1 MDSLTLALRQAL
13 TRAAEGRG
21 RPRYPEAL
29 RQRVVAH
36 VRDRRARGASL
47 RQLADELGLA
57 VPTLVR
63 WSGPRPAFRPVVI
76 TPASPT
82 ASGHLVVHGPGGLRV
97 EGLTLEQAAELLR
110 RLA

>member
-13 TRAAEGRG
+13 ARAVEGRG

-29 RQRVVAH
+29 RQRAVAH
-36 VRDRRARGASL
+36 VRDRRARGTSL
-47 RQLADELGLA
+47 QRLADELGLA

-63 WSGPRPAFRPVVI
+63 WSGPRPAFRPVVVE
-76 TPASPT
+76 PVSPS

-97 EGLTLEQAAELLR
+97 EGLTFERAVELVR

>member
-13 TRAAEGRG
+13 ARAAEGRG

-29 RQRVVAH
+29 RQRVVTH

-63 WSGPRPAFRPVVI
+63 WGGPPPAFRPVLVE
-76 TPASPT
+76 PAPR
-82 ASGHLVVHGPGGLRV
+82 AAPGHLVVHGPGGLRV
-97 EGLTLEQAAELLR
+97 EGLTLDEAVELVR

>member
-1 MDSLTLALRQAL
+1 MDSLALALRQAL
-13 TRAAEGRG
+13 ARAAEGRG

-47 RQLADELGLA
+47 RQLADELGVA
-57 VPTLVR
+57 APTLVR
-63 WSGPRPAFRPVVI
+63 WAEPRPAFRPVLVEP
-76 TPASPT
+76 TPQAAP
-82 ASGHLVVHGPGGLRV
+82 GHLVMHGPGGLRV

>member
-1 MDSLTLALRQAL
+1 MDSLTLALRQSLA
-13 TRAAEGRG
+13 RAAEGRG

-47 RQLADELGLA
+47 GLLANELGLA

-63 WSGPRPAFRPVVI
+63 WSGPRPAFRPVVVA
-76 TPASPT
+76 PASP
-82 ASGHLVVHGPGGLRV
+82 AAPGHLVVHGPGGLRV
-97 EGLTLEQAAELLR
+97 EGLTLEEAAELLR